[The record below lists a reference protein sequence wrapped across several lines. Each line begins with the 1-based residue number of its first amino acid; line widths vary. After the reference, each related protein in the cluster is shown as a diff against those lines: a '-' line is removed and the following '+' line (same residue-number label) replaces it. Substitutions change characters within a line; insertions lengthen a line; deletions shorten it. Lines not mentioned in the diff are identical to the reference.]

1 MTSRLIRMTTLMV
14 FGILLL
20 LGCGADKGEEEAK
33 GFVQNYCSILQ
44 DAYSRADMKLIGRIS
59 TEKEMK
65 KLFPVIQALTATD
78 NYMKTEILEFKIKK
92 AKVKDDKATVSTSEK
107 WRYWWI
113 DQKTGTITK
122 PKHEESYELEY
133 NLLKVDGSW
142 RVDFIKNLNE

>member
-1 MTSRLIRMTTLMV
+1 MTSRLIRMNALLV
-14 FGILLL
+14 LGILFL
-20 LGCGADKGEEEAK
+20 LGCVADKGEEETK

-44 DAYSRADMKLIGRIS
+44 DAYARADMKLIGQIS

-92 AKVKDDKATVSTSEK
+92 AKVKDDKAMVRTSEK

-113 DQKTGTITK
+113 DRKTGMLTK

-133 NLLKVDGSW
+133 NLLKVDGRW